1 MAENSLALLSRATQ
15 MLAEVKTIDDAKYLM
30 DIASTAK
37 HYARKHKLGK
47 DAVGHAKEIEI
58 KAEIMLG
65 EFLTEIEKSKG
76 GNPNLQPVNHA
87 DRLEPSTLTEIG
99 VTRNLSAE
107 AQTLAGLLE
116 EQKEKVIK
124 GKLSKK
130 KAINKVK
137 RARGKEKII
146 EQSKNAL
153 PPTITLYEGDL
164 FEQIKNIPDESVDL
178 VISDPPYMILNESWD
193 TFKTF
198 EDYLNFTRRWI
209 TAVSKTLKNTG
220 RMFIFFSPD
229 YQYHLFQL
237 LTANSFFGM
246 EYGNTIIWVKK
257 NNNKKF
263 DRKRY
268 RLTYETIFHLIGKR
282 SEILN
287 FPDETFGEIQTDVWT
302 VATPQ
307 SNFSEGKFHPSQKPV
322 EIYNRIIMT
331 ASKAGGVV
339 LDPFAGSGT
348 AALSAINLRRKCIL
362 IERDAEYCKII
373 RGRINGL
380 ERKRI

>member
-1 MAENSLALLSRATQ
+1 VAENSLALLSRATQ

-58 KAEIMLG
+58 KAEILLG
-65 EFLTEIEKSKG
+65 KFLAEMEKDKGGKPKSK
-76 GNPNLQPVNHA
+76 PIYQE
-87 DRLEPSTLTEIG
+87 DRLKLTTYKEIG
-99 VTRNLSAE
+99 VSHNLAFES
-107 AQTLAGLLE
+107 QQLASLSE
-116 EQKEKVIK
+116 EQKEKVIT

-137 RARGKEKII
+137 RAREKEKII

-153 PPTITLYEGDL
+153 PSTITLYEGDL

-268 RLTYETIFHLIGKR
+268 RLTYETIFHLIGKKA
-282 SEILN
+282 EKLN
-287 FPDETFGEIQTDVWT
+287 FPDETFGETQTDVWT

-307 SNFSEGKFHPSQKPV
+307 SNFPEGKFHPSQKPV

-331 ASKAGGVV
+331 ASKTGDAVF
-339 LDPFAGSGT
+339 DPFAGTGA
-348 AALSAINLRRKCIL
+348 AALSAVNLQRRCIL
-362 IERDAEYCKII
+362 IEQNAEYCKII
-373 RGRINGL
+373 KGRINDL
-380 ERKRI
+380 ERKRF

>member
-87 DRLEPSTLTEIG
+87 DRLEPSTLSEIG
-99 VTRNLSAE
+99 VTRNLSSE
-107 AQTLAGLLE
+107 SQQLAGLSE

-153 PPTITLYEGDL
+153 PSTITLYEGDL

-268 RLTYETIFHLIGKR
+268 RLTYETIFHLIGKKA
-282 SEILN
+282 EKLN
-287 FPDETFGEIQTDVWT
+287 FPDETFGETQTDVWT
-302 VATPQ
+302 IATPQ
-307 SNFSEGKFHPSQKPV
+307 SNFPEGKFHPSQKPV

-331 ASKAGGVV
+331 ASKAGDAVF
-339 LDPFAGSGT
+339 DPFAGTGA
-348 AALSAINLRRKCIL
+348 AALSAVNLQRRCIL
-362 IERDAEYCKII
+362 IEQNAEYCKII
-373 RGRINGL
+373 KGRINDL
-380 ERKRI
+380 ERKRF